1 MPIPGI
7 KAMPIGTHPIGFK
20 KTNVLGIYDMAGN
33 FLESTL
39 SEHETGGK
47 VVRGGSWRNEV
58 VFFGVV
64 RIIHSIG
71 LLISFSFVN
80 MGCSSIKHIRR
91 FHQGFG

>member
-1 MPIPGI
+1 
-7 KAMPIGTHPIGFK
+7 
-20 KTNVLGIYDMAGN
+20 MAGN
-33 FLESTL
+33 LGEWTL
-39 SEHETGGK
+39 SEHESGVK
-47 VVRGGSWRNEV
+47 VVRGGSWMNEV

-71 LLISFSFVN
+71 LLISFSFEN

>member
-1 MPIPGI
+1 
-7 KAMPIGTHPIGFK
+7 
-20 KTNVLGIYDMAGN
+20 MAGN
-33 FLESTL
+33 VWESTL
-39 SEHETGGK
+39 SEHESGGK